1 MKPRVL
7 IVDDSL
13 TVRMDIGEAL
23 QSAGFDTVLCA
34 DLRSAREA
42 LAREGSVL
50 IVLDILLPDGD
61 GLDFL
66 KELRSSPATA
76 QIPVLLLST
85 EADAKN
91 RVREMGAG
99 ADEYIGKPYDLG
111 LVVARARAL
120 TQADA
125 SGGVG
130 LGRRVLVIDDSV
142 TFRDELRQ
150 SLEGAGYHVR
160 EAATGEEGLALAAA
174 DRPDAV
180 VVDGILPGIDG
191 ATVVRRLKSDT
202 ALRSTRCLLLTGAE
216 GTNDGL
222 RALEAGADAY
232 VRKSEDLGVI
242 LVR

>member
-66 KELRSSPATA
+66 KELRSSPTNSPNAGA
-76 QIPVLLLST
+76 AAFHRGRRQEP
-85 EADAKN
+85 
-91 RVREMGAG
+91 RPGMGAG

-111 LVVARARAL
+111 LLVARARAL

-125 SGGVG
+125 SGG
-130 LGRRVLVIDDSV
+130 LDW
-142 TFRDELRQ
+142 
-150 SLEGAGYHVR
+150 
-160 EAATGEEGLALAAA
+160 AAA
-174 DRPDAV
+174 
-180 VVDGILPGIDG
+180 
-191 ATVVRRLKSDT
+191 
-202 ALRSTRCLLLTGAE
+202 CW
-216 GTNDGL
+216 
-222 RALEAGADAY
+222 
-232 VRKSEDLGVI
+232 
-242 LVR
+242 

>member
-1 MKPRVL
+1 MKLRVL

-23 QSAGFDTVLCA
+23 QSAGFDTVMCA

-91 RVREMGAG
+91 RVRGMGAG
-99 ADEYIGKPYDLG
+99 ADEYIMKPFDREIVEQKFHRAG
-111 LVVARARAL
+111 L
-120 TQADA
+120 
-125 SGGVG
+125 
-130 LGRRVLVIDDSV
+130 I
-142 TFRDELRQ
+142 
-150 SLEGAGYHVR
+150 
-160 EAATGEEGLALAAA
+160 
-174 DRPDAV
+174 
-180 VVDGILPGIDG
+180 
-191 ATVVRRLKSDT
+191 
-202 ALRSTRCLLLTGAE
+202 
-216 GTNDGL
+216 
-222 RALEAGADAY
+222 
-232 VRKSEDLGVI
+232 
-242 LVR
+242 